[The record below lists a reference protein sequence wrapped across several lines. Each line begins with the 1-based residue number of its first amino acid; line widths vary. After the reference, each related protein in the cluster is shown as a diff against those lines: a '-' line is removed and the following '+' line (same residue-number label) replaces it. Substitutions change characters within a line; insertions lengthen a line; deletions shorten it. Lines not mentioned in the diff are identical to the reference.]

1 MADAAA
7 NQLSRSERSKQ
18 RLARDSKQDAATAGW
33 LDFVIQLL
41 LAAVAQVAALL
52 RWLFLESSGK
62 EPVTSK
68 GKNPPASS
76 SPPTSGSSKGARRR
90 GARCSPPTSG
100 STAVP
105 AAEEPLEYIEK
116 DRPETA
122 AEKRIRSV
130 KKKLLQIEALEEKAL
145 EVDLNEEQLA
155 KLAGKADLLRE
166 LEELKQVAAVEAKEA
181 AARAAEE
188 ARVAAEKASAALAA
202 EERRAASKAA
212 AEAALARK
220 RREALEVLPNVAPE
234 SDAVRSNLRL
244 QTLLKQVSELSS
256 DVFHEDCLAAG
267 VSKKKGWRL
276 TLLARPV
283 PEDPA
288 NCPPEDP
295 TLLLGFIIFRF
306 CTDFQCLSIAKIAV
320 PEVHRGRGFGK
331 HLMDWCVRH
340 AEQQKLQHLSLS
352 SLPEAVKFYKAF
364 GFKPVKVESV
374 NADDEDL
381 VEGQVYMEY
390 RLKGAG
396 RRASV

>member
-1 MADAAA
+1 MADAGKG
-7 NQLSRSERSKQ
+7 LRRERSKQ
-18 RLARDSKQDAATAGW
+18 GLATDSKQDATTTGW
-33 LDFVIQLL
+33 LAFLIQFI
-41 LAAVAQVAALL
+41 LAALSQVAALL
-52 RWLFLESSGK
+52 QRLSLESSAAVGK
-62 EPVTSK
+62 DSATPKV
-68 GKNPPASS
+68 KNASASS
-76 SPPTSGSSKGARRR
+76 SPPTSGSKARRR
-90 GARCSPPTSG
+90 ARCSPPTSG

-130 KKKLLQIEALEEKAL
+130 KKKLLQVEALEEKAL
-145 EVDLNEEQLA
+145 EADLNPEQLA

-166 LEELKQVAAVEAKEA
+166 LAELKQVAAVEAKEA
-181 AARAAEE
+181 AERAAEE
-188 ARVAAEKASAALAA
+188 ERVAAEKASAAKAA

-212 AEAALARK
+212 TEAALARK

-234 SDAVRSNLRL
+234 SEAVRSSPRL

-256 DVFHEDCLAAG
+256 DVFHEDCLAVG

-295 TLLLGFIIFRF
+295 TVLLGFIIFRF
-306 CTDFQCLSIAKIAV
+306 RADFRCLSIANIAV
-320 PEVHRGRGFGK
+320 PESHRGRGFGK

-374 NADDEDL
+374 QADDEDL

-396 RRASV
+396 RRA